1 MEAYLRAELV
11 GSLPGK
17 QGVEKIL
24 KMTMELH
31 ADKVSKEDELVGDT
45 TVQEANVKFPT
56 DTRLYVDC
64 IEKLWEWV
72 RQSPGF
78 AVTYARCPSCWH
90 DYAPEATV
98 W

>member
-1 MEAYLRAELV
+1 
-11 GSLPGK
+11 
-17 QGVEKIL
+17 
-24 KMTMELH
+24 MTVELH
-31 ADKVSKEDELVGDT
+31 ADKVDKEKELVADT

-64 IEKLWEWV
+64 IEKLWRMGEAGSYLLASLV
-72 RQSPGF
+72 PYAQSPL
-78 AVTYARCPSCWH
+78 CWL